1 MIQTKTL
8 VKIADN
14 SGAKT
19 AACIKIFGG
28 YQKKTAKLGDFVL
41 VAIQTT
47 KNVKKLKKKQIT
59 KALVIRQKIF
69 TKKLNG
75 IYLKFNDNAVLLIDK
90 NQNPFATRILGFFP
104 KKLKTKFNKIASIA
118 NYLI

>member
-14 SGAKT
+14 SGANMAT
-19 AACIKIFGG
+19 CIKIFGG
-28 YQKKTAKLGDFVL
+28 YQKKIAKLGDLVL

-47 KNVKKLKKKQIT
+47 KNVKKLSKKQII
-59 KALVIRQKIF
+59 KALVIRQKVFI
-69 TKKLNG
+69 KKPNG
-75 IYLKFNDNAVLLIDK
+75 IFIKFNDNAVSLLDK
-90 NQNPFATRILGFFP
+90 NLNPFATRILGFFP
-104 KKLKTKFNKIASIA
+104 KKLKNKFNKTASIS

>member
-1 MIQTKTL
+1 MIQVQTL

-19 AACIKIFGG
+19 AACIKILGG
-28 YQKKTAKLGDFVL
+28 YKKKTARLGDLVL
-41 VAIQTT
+41 VSIRTIKTT
-47 KNVKKLKKKQIT
+47 KKLNKKDIL

-69 TKKLNG
+69 TKKSNG
-75 IYLKFNDNAVLLIDK
+75 IYFKFNQNAITLLDK
-90 NQNPFATRILGFFP
+90 NKNPFATRVLGFFP
-104 KKLKTKFNKIASIA
+104 KKFKTKFNKVASIS